1 MGVNS
6 LPNTV
11 TRQRRGGRFETGPFC
26 HPALS
31 ASAVVVGD
39 SAVSTFPRHGGWRR
53 FVGVRARYFYAQF
66 IDVKTFFTFFY
77 FGHFLRFYRF
87 LFSKRFLLL
96 KNVGKVQSSKQINKK
111 HFQNNSNETD
121 L

>member
-66 IDVKTFFTFFY
+66 IDVKTFFTFFCILVIFYVFTVFY
-77 FGHFLRFYRF
+77 FPNVFIVK
-87 LFSKRFLLL
+87 KRW
-96 KNVGKVQSSKQINKK
+96 QSSEQ
-111 HFQNNSNETD
+111 QAD
-121 L
+121 